1 MENKRD
7 NIVQDMTSGSVTRQL
22 IRFAMPLFFSGV
34 LQTVYNMVDMI
45 MVGNFVGSRG
55 LSAVSGGGEVLNLL
69 TFVAM
74 GIAGAG
80 QIIIAQYIGAGRRQK
95 MGKMIGT
102 LFVVLTLCAVVM
114 TGICL
119 GLRMQIL
126 KWIHMQKESFQ
137 YAVDYITPCILGLIF
152 IYGYNL
158 VSAILRGVGD
168 SKHPFLFV
176 AIASVMNIVLDF
188 LFIVGW
194 HMGSY
199 GAALATVIS
208 QAFSFVYGL
217 YFLYRKRK
225 QFGMELDREIFC
237 IDFEILRS
245 LLKLGLP
252 MVLQSAAITFSKLYI
267 TSWVNEY
274 GVIAAAVTGIGNK
287 LIAITNVF
295 SQAFSTAGGT
305 MIAQNIGAGKYERV
319 SKIVGVSMLTN
330 AAIVSVLCVV
340 TVKFPQHIFVIFVKE
355 EDVLEMAVS
364 YVPVA
369 VVMYVSCILRP
380 PMNALIN
387 GSGNSGL
394 NLAIALL
401 DGVIARIG
409 LALFLGKYCNMGING
424 FWHGNAWA
432 SYVPFLIGGI
442 YYVSGKWRTQ
452 KHILN
457 K

>member
-126 KWIHMQKESFQ
+126 KWIHMQEESFQ

-340 TVKFPQHIFVIFVKE
+340 TVKFPQYIFGIFVKE

-369 VVMYVSCILRP
+369 VVMYGSCILRP